1 MVGCSASNQHHRQE
15 TCQCILKSRQ
25 CESLASEVGG
35 SFHGQR
41 PREFSPRSSR
51 TWVGSARPSEFKFS
65 AIFSLALMTVVNF
78 PNGACTA
85 QLCAVA
91 TDLRREIMYFIVFL
105 FD

>member
-1 MVGCSASNQHHRQE
+1 MKARVR
-15 TCQCILKSRQ
+15 SRWQ
-25 CESLASEVGG
+25 
-35 SFHGQR
+35 F
-41 PREFSPRSSR
+41 SR
-51 TWVGSARPSEFKFS
+51 TKAEGILPDRPVHGSRGEPSEFKFS

-91 TDLRREIMYFIVFL
+91 TDLRRGIMYFIVFL